1 MTDLQHPSYFH
12 HELSSDRL
20 QAVAGWLL
28 EEWGATQD
36 DHTRATDD
44 AYTRGCT
51 TFGRQKNRFL
61 QEFLAARHPWLS
73 LANGKSNDLVLMVG
87 AVPCRFASD
96 SVENPSKSAVLETHE
111 LQMPFAEFS
120 RSGEPVRHCF
130 VIDPGVGDEEA
141 RVVLS
146 GYSAS
151 GQLVS
156 RWESDRVRRLS
167 VVSKPEELPRPVEL
181 DKPAISVKRAKPDE
195 DEGDAQTAISGS

>member
-1 MTDLQHPSYFH
+1 MNDLPPPAHFHP
-12 HELSSDRL
+12 ELSANRL
-20 QAVAGWLL
+20 EAVAGWLL
-28 EEWGATQD
+28 DEWGATQD
-36 DHTRATDD
+36 DHTRSTDD
-44 AYTRGCT
+44 SYTRGCT

-61 QEFLAARHPWLS
+61 QEFLSGQHAWLT

-146 GYSAS
+146 GYSDS
-151 GQLVS
+151 GQLVC

-167 VVSKPEELPRPVEL
+167 IVTKQEELPLPVDL
-181 DKPAISVKRAKPDE
+181 DKPPISVKRAKPDQ
-195 DEGDAQTAISGS
+195 DVGDAPAATAGP